1 MNPFEHNIR
10 RAHGGPWEE
19 CGAIEA
25 FNDESMNQS
34 TRIVYEARRTGIHR
48 IVATTLIQ
56 RETGRI
62 RLNVSEMDE

>member
-1 MNPFEHNIR
+1 
-10 RAHGGPWEE
+10 
-19 CGAIEA
+19 
-25 FNDESMNQS
+25 MNQS